1 MTQMDLFQTAT
12 SSQQDTR
19 ANHLVSPGSKEA
31 KKMTATSGLK
41 YSALLKQNDQ
51 IGLFAKMFMDTL
63 AWGSTQCF
71 LTWKPKATPAN
82 RLLFQL
88 APSMPHTEETGS
100 GLWATP
106 RTTDGTGGPRQL
118 DERGRRISKSS
129 NLVFGANLADQVK
142 MWPTPT
148 VQDSNK
154 ATKKWR
160 ENHQNNLTAAVFNP
174 EKMWPTPA
182 ATNYKGSV
190 KDRYMGSETY
200 RANLDE
206 AVRTH
211 REDGQL
217 NPDWVEWL
225 MGYPPGWTNLQTPQ
239 EQSKA
244 SGEEQTDLKD

>member
-12 SSQQDTR
+12 SYPVAIP

-31 KKMTATSGLK
+31 RKMTATSGLK
-41 YSALLKQNDQ
+41 YLPLLKQNDP
-51 IGLFAKMFMDTL
+51 IGLFAKMFMDTS

-71 LTWKPKATPAN
+71 LTWKPKVTPAN

-88 APSMPHTEETGS
+88 VPSTPHTEETGS
-100 GLWATP
+100 GLLHTP
-106 RTTDGTGGPRQL
+106 RTTDRL
-118 DERGRRISKSS
+118 
-129 NLVFGANLADQVK
+129 
-142 MWPTPT
+142 WPTPT

-160 ENHQNNLTAAVFNP
+160 DSHQNNLTAAVFNP
-174 EKMWPTPA
+174 QKMWPTPA

-225 MGYPPGWTNLQTPQ
+225 MGYPIGWTSLQISQ
-239 EQSKA
+239 EQSKV
-244 SGEEQTDLKD
+244 SEVGQTDLKD